1 MDYVMSFPF
10 ILKDMVKKV
19 NCGGCME
26 KFYLKS
32 AWKQRKYRNEYTIH
46 KKYTLKFQKKLSKL
60 YKILEKPI
68 KF

>member
-1 MDYVMSFPF
+1 MSFPF

-26 KFYLKS
+26 NFCLKECVEI
-32 AWKQRKYRNEYTIH
+32 KKYRNEYIIH

>member
-1 MDYVMSFPF
+1 MENFC
-10 ILKDMVKKV
+10 LKECVEIK
-19 NCGGCME
+19 
-26 KFYLKS
+26 
-32 AWKQRKYRNEYTIH
+32 KYRNEYIIH